1 MPGINIDALK
11 DAIKKG
17 KKVVYQSQNSNRDSV
32 PFFNLWKE
40 ESWNASKQ
48 QYEAFIRL
56 VQKPGTAGFA
66 LRVMHN
72 KVGYPGND
80 PKSFTCPKFLDPKAE
95 CVLCD
100 VVEMAA
106 KDPDFKNAFIDW
118 PEKKDG
124 IPVIKPKSVA
134 DIIQSIAPEQRL
146 IFVVA
151 EPKFM
156 GDPNANPQLRG
167 LQVWFV
173 QKRTLIKKITD
184 ILNNFPDDHF
194 TDPQNGTALMVT
206 FSPKN
211 PPLEMYN
218 VMPYRVMPIDPS
230 VAQSAPDAEMFTSK
244 LRDESEMKAKLAEML
259 PGVEI

>member
-17 KKVVYQSQNSNRDSV
+17 KKVVYQSQNSNRESV
-32 PFFNLWKE
+32 PFFNLWKDVGY
-40 ESWNASKQ
+40 NASKQ
-48 QYEAFIRL
+48 QYEAFVRL
-56 VQKPGTAGFA
+56 VHKPGTQGFA

-72 KVGYPGND
+72 KVGYPGHE
-80 PKSFTCPKFLDPKAE
+80 PKSFTCPKFLDAKSE

-100 VVEMAA
+100 LVEMAA
-106 KDPDFKNAFIDW
+106 KDPEFKNAYIDW

-124 IPVIKPKSVA
+124 RPVLKPKSVY
-134 DIIQSIAPEQRL
+134 DIIQGIAPEQRL
-146 IFVVA
+146 IFVVC

-156 GDPNANPQLRG
+156 ADPSAPNELKG

-194 TDPQNGTALMVT
+194 TDPENGTALMVT

-218 VMPYRVMPIDPS
+218 VMPYKVMPIDPTL
-230 VAQSAPDAEMFTSK
+230 VAQSPDPEMFTSK
-244 LRDESEMKAKLAEML
+244 LRDSSEMMDKVREML
-259 PGVEI
+259 PGVEL